1 MPMRIRQAAIL
12 FGAVIL
18 IGLLV
23 LAVINFARHPST
35 ARGPKPAIKQL
46 SVNASNIATPA
57 KPGTSIPHTPTAR
70 VMRTAS
76 RLPKQRDQRV
86 AARWMSPSQARKIKL
101 PHGFHLA
108 QIPWTGG
115 LRHDT
120 LPPNVTSRAPPLD
133 RQRQAADQTNAASG
147 NSHITFTSNFS
158 CGTPV
163 NVKRVSATHYILT
176 VTGPEV
182 ATSSSSGT
190 FHLWFLI
197 RLSGVKGKIIRLDF
211 TDSMIKAC
219 QFANPLY
226 SYCSNLNNPKNF
238 VSKPAINGR
247 AQFGYNGPI
256 LPDTSGQKWH
266 FVVNVWRE
274 GKNLCLVQKFTHN
287 HVYLSL
293 RYPYTPKLNEVYMA
307 RLQGNP
313 YCQVVTVGQSKD
325 GRPLLAV
332 EIPRPGNTPAD
343 KAKPC
348 VLIYAREHAD
358 EVDSG
363 WVAYGAMRFL
373 LSAKPEAQKIRKQM
387 QFIIIPMLDPDGAAG
402 SFHHD
407 ITDTFVPGNPAADTK
422 EAIEYTNF
430 LQQWINSGRR
440 IDIVNNLHEGQ
451 PAGKPDFYCPAASR
465 TVVEFRAALHAL
477 QYVKQQVTAR
487 GYSSSGRVEGDSAAM
502 DRLIAF
508 THTYYGAMV
517 LPFEVNPQG
526 VYRHLSLYG
535 IRQIGDALAQG
546 ESQFLQSGAG
556 KTWDQQIHSLL
567 RQRARDWKQYGRYLN
582 GEPALLSERGVQWK
596 VRNARLR
603 KLIAREGL
611 AKVVKS
617 RPTGRRSPGDPW

>member
-1 MPMRIRQAAIL
+1 
-12 FGAVIL
+12 V
-18 IGLLV
+18 
-23 LAVINFARHPST
+23 
-35 ARGPKPAIKQL
+35 
-46 SVNASNIATPA
+46 AT
-57 KPGTSIPHTPTAR
+57 
-70 VMRTAS
+70 
-76 RLPKQRDQRV
+76 
-86 AARWMSPSQARKIKL
+86 RWLSPSQAREIKL

-133 RQRQAADQTNAASG
+133 RQRQAADQADAANSNAQV
-147 NSHITFTSNFS
+147 TFTSNFS

-163 NVKRVSATHYILT
+163 NVKRLSATHYVLT

-182 ATSSSSGT
+182 ATSSSPGT

-197 RLSGVKGKIIRLDF
+197 RLSGVKGRIIRLDF

-226 SYCSNLNNPKNF
+226 SYCNNLNNPKNF
-238 VSKPAINGR
+238 VSKPVAGGR

-266 FVVNVWRE
+266 FIVNVWRE

-293 RYPYTPKLNEVYMA
+293 RYPYTPKLNEAYMT

-313 YCQVVTVGQSKD
+313 YCQVVNIGKSKE

-332 EIPRPGNTPAD
+332 EIPRPGNTAAD

-373 LSAKPEAQKIRKQM
+373 LSASPEAQKIRKQT
-387 QFIIIPMLDPDGAAG
+387 QFIIIPMLDPDGAAQ
-402 SFHHD
+402 SYHNR
-407 ITDTFVPGNPAADTK
+407 ITDTFVPGNPEIDSR

-430 LQQWINSGRR
+430 CQKWINSGHP

-451 PAGKPDFYCPAASR
+451 PAGKPDFYCPDSYPGDGQRRVTRDLLEVVRSR
-465 TVVEFRAALHAL
+465 
-477 QYVKQQVTAR
+477 VTAA
-487 GYSSSGRVEGDSAAM
+487 GCSSSGRGERSFQVSG
-502 DRLIAF
+502 RLDDF
-508 THTYYGAMV
+508 LLNFYGADAV
-517 LPFEVNPQG
+517 PFEVNPQG
-526 VYRHLSLYG
+526 VYRHLTLYEV
-535 IRQIGDALAQG
+535 RQIGAALAQG
-546 ESQFLQSGAG
+546 DSQFLQSPSGRTWAAKVQRVLTRRTASWSRYGKYLAGRGA
-556 KTWDQQIHSLL
+556 LV
-567 RQRARDWKQYGRYLN
+567 A
-582 GEPALLSERGVQWK
+582 EPAVQY
-596 VRNARLR
+596 
-603 KLIAREGL
+603 L
-611 AKVVKS
+611 AKHGVH
-617 RPTGRRSPGDPW
+617 TNDDPESKRGNSK